1 MTPTIFTREQ
11 VARQLSVTPAMLRRY
26 EAYGLV
32 RLVRE
37 GDIEGYGP
45 AEVRRVWT
53 IVSCQ
58 QDLGINLAGV
68 EAVLKLRDHVAEI
81 HRQLEGLAVRVRQA
95 LDADDEQASHPD
107 A

>member
-1 MTPTIFTREQ
+1 MNPTIYNREQ
-11 VARQLSVTPAMLRRY
+11 VARQLSVAPAVLQRY
-26 EAYGLV
+26 ELRGLV

-45 AEVRRVWT
+45 AEVRRAWT

-68 EAVLKLRDHVAEI
+68 EAVLKLRDHLAEI
-81 HRQLEGLAVRVRQA
+81 HRHLESLAVRLREA
-95 LDADDEQASHPD
+95 LDDDEQASHPD